1 MDTNFV
7 MFTID
12 RFPHYIINNIEDTT
26 ELKELLT
33 GSICS
38 VNISVEGLVDIDF
51 CRDMKVCSCG
61 DCFSCKCINQFKKW
75 VASFEN
81 GHNWSDTIDILVT
94 DIDPNIGILTYVKI
108 KKAQPIILY
117 GQDNITMKL
126 YGKIETNKRSY
137 QLIKNGYVQK
147 KERCETIYN

>member
-1 MDTNFV
+1 MDAKIV

-12 RFPHYIINNIEDTT
+12 RFPHYILNNIEGTA
-26 ELKELLT
+26 ELKELLV
-33 GSICS
+33 GSIGS
-38 VNISVEGLVDIDF
+38 VDINAEGLVKIKF
-51 CRDMKVCSCG
+51 CRDMKVCSCD

-94 DIDPNIGILTYVKI
+94 DVDPDTGILTYVKI
-108 KKAQPIILY
+108 KNAQPIILY

-126 YGKIETNKRSY
+126 YGKIETSKKSY
-137 QLIKNGYVQK
+137 QLINISIAEQ
-147 KERCETIYN
+147 RS

>member
-1 MDTNFV
+1 MDAKIV

-12 RFPHYIINNIEDTT
+12 RFPHYILNNIEGTA
-26 ELKELLT
+26 ELKELLV
-33 GSICS
+33 GSIGS
-38 VNISVEGLVDIDF
+38 VDINAEGLVKIKF
-51 CRDMKVCSCG
+51 CRDMKVCSCD

-94 DIDPNIGILTYVKI
+94 DVDPDTGILTYVKI
-108 KKAQPIILY
+108 KNAQPIILY

-126 YGKIETNKRSY
+126 YGKIETSKKSY
-137 QLIKNGYVQK
+137 QMINISIAEQ
-147 KERCETIYN
+147 RS